1 VKAGTRHALT
11 GLLWI
16 SPWLVGFAA
25 FMLLPIAMSLY
36 YSLTDYPLLEPPL
49 FIGGGNYARMLTDEV
64 FHKTLINT
72 LIYAGASIPLS
83 TALAL
88 GIAALLNRKM
98 RMGGFFQAAVFV
110 PTLVPMVAAAM
121 VWMWLFNGEYGLI
134 NRLLGVVGVRGPN
147 WLLDRHWAMPAL
159 IIMSLWGVGQ
169 AVVLYLAALK
179 DVPEQLYEAADL
191 DGMGPVRRFFNVT
204 LPMIS
209 PVVLFN
215 VITLTIGTFQVF
227 AIPWIIFQKDKGGPG
242 QSGYFYTM
250 YLYDNAFTYGQMGY
264 ANALAWVQLLIILGL
279 TALMFALSRRFVHY
293 RAA

>member
-1 VKAGTRHALT
+1 MKASTRHVLT

-16 SPWLVGFAA
+16 SPWLVGFGA
-25 FMLLPIAMSLY
+25 FMLLPVAMSLY

-49 FIGGGNYARMLTDEV
+49 FIGGGNYGRMLTDEV
-64 FHKTLINT
+64 FHKTLVNT

-98 RMGGFFQAAVFV
+98 RLGGFFQAAVFV

-134 NRLLGVVGVRGPN
+134 NRLLGAVGVDGPN

-250 YLYDNAFTYGQMGY
+250 YLYDHAFTYGQMGY